1 MSFSPSLCRQMVRE
15 IFLSRAVN
23 LLPVSTDCPMKH
35 QPFFRHWG
43 PLQPA
48 LVFFFPASSCTHPL
62 KKVYASS
69 FLFGGLLNPL
79 HSWTVAPLPVY
90 YCWNI
95 SHPYGQNPMSNLSS
109 YFIWSPQQKWSLLC
123 TRRIIGSHKYTLAC
137 KNIVY
142 EWVFHLLFEGK
153 VCFLCNWLFLTA
165 AATTKVMYTV

>member
-1 MSFSPSLCRQMVRE
+1 MSFAPSLFRQVSRE

-23 LLPVSTDCPMKH
+23 LLPISTDHPMKH
-35 QPFFRHWG
+35 QPFPRYSG

-48 LVFFFPASSCTHPL
+48 LGFFFPAFSCTHPL
-62 KKVYASS
+62 NKVYAFS
-69 FLFGGLLNPL
+69 FLFGGLLHPL
-79 HSWTVAPLPVY
+79 HCWTVAPLPVY

-95 SHPYGQNPMSNLSS
+95 SYPQGQYPMSNLSS
-109 YFIWSPQQKWSLLC
+109 HFIWSPRQKWSVLC

-137 KNIVY
+137 KNIVC

-165 AATTKVMYTV
+165 STTTKVMYTV